1 MLLFRSACVA
11 LFALATAACVSASGE
26 PAPIQAAA
34 APARSCAPQAAP
46 VPAGLSVEQMVGQ
59 LLVVGFQGQS
69 TASASA
75 ASVRKDIADGA
86 VGGVLF
92 LRHNIGSA
100 ANVKALTASFA
111 SASNP
116 PPLLMIDQEGGLVSR
131 LPAKIGFPSTPSA
144 EAVAR
149 DNSPEEAR
157 AIYDRMARSLKD
169 WGFNVNLAPVAD
181 VAVNPGNPVIAK
193 AGRAYSSDPRTVAA
207 YDRMFVTAHRAAG
220 VAPTLKHFPGHG
232 SSAGD
237 SHNGAVDITRTWS
250 ETELIPYRELID
262 AGLVDIVMVGHLRLD
277 RHNTGDTL
285 PASISPDIV
294 AGMLRSELCFNGVVM
309 TDDLIMR
316 AIRNRMSATDAVIA
330 ALKADND
337 LIVVSGDSSTGPDF
351 PRTVAAAVAAEAAK
365 DPAFRQSIAAS
376 YGRVMALK
384 RRFAG
389 GGRS

>member
-1 MLLFRSACVA
+1 MTAVRADSIPPDRSG
-11 LFALATAACVSASGE
+11 FAANRADPTH
-26 PAPIQAAA
+26 QT
-34 APARSCAPQAAP
+34 ARSPQPSRTARIR
-46 VPAGLSVEQMVGQ
+46 S
-59 LLVVGFQGQS
+59 
-69 TASASA
+69 ASASA

-157 AIYDRMARSLKD
+157 AIYDRMARSLKA

-207 YDRMFVTAHRAAG
+207 YDRVFVTAHRAAG

-330 ALKADND
+330 ALRP
-337 LIVVSGDSSTGPDF
+337 T
-351 PRTVAAAVAAEAAK
+351 TT
-365 DPAFRQSIAAS
+365 
-376 YGRVMALK
+376 
-384 RRFAG
+384 
-389 GGRS
+389 

>member
-1 MLLFRSACVA
+1 MPLFRSACVA
-11 LFALATAACVSASGE
+11 LFALATGACVAASGE
-26 PAPIQAAA
+26 PAPAEAAG
-34 APARSCAPQAAP
+34 PTARSCPAQGAP
-46 VPAGLSVEQMVGQ
+46 VPAGTSVEEMVGQ
-59 LLVVGFQGQS
+59 LLVVGFTGKTPS
-69 TASASA
+69 SASA
-75 ASVRKDIADGA
+75 TAVRKEIAEGR

-100 ANVKALTASFA
+100 ADVKALTAGFA
-111 SASNP
+111 SAGTP

-131 LPAKIGFPSTPSA
+131 LSAKIGFPATPSA
-144 EAVAR
+144 EAVAHA
-149 DNSPEEAR
+149 NSPEAAR
-157 AIYDRMARSLKD
+157 AVYGKMAQALKA
-169 WGFNVNLAPVAD
+169 WGFNVNLAPIAD
-181 VAVNPGNPVIAK
+181 VAVNPNNPVIAK
-193 AGRAYSSDPRTVAA
+193 AGRAYSADPQVVAA
-207 YDRMFVTAHRAAG
+207 YDRAFVTAHRAAG

-232 SSAGD
+232 SSASD

-250 ETELIPYRELID
+250 EAELIPYRELID
-262 AGLVDIVMVGHLRLD
+262 AGLVDIIMIGHLRLD
-277 RHNTGDTL
+277 RHGTGSTL

-316 AIRNRMSATDAVIA
+316 AIRNRMSASDAVIA
-330 ALKADND
+330 ALKAGND

-351 PRTVAAAVAAEAAK
+351 PQEVAAAVAAEAAN

-389 GGRS
+389 DGRS